1 MIPWWAGLLLFIAG
15 GVTMAFMIALLSVG
29 GDDG

>member
-15 GVTMAFMIALLSVG
+15 GLTGMFIIALMAANE
-29 GDDG
+29 D

>member
-15 GVTMAFMIALLSVG
+15 GFFGILIVALITL
-29 GDDG
+29 DK